1 MDTTIRAIVSA
12 RKLPLSI
19 VIVGVGDA
27 DFTSMNILDADD
39 NPLTIVGF
47 LTFILKLN
55 YKNGCILIHDSNSI
69 PVYQTIYL

>member
-19 VIVGVGDA
+19 VIVCVGDA

-39 NPLTIVGF
+39 DPLTMVGF
-47 LTFILKLN
+47 
-55 YKNGCILIHDSNSI
+55 Y
-69 PVYQTIYL
+69 